1 MYVPINSI
9 AKSLIRL
16 STLIHSGKRLA
27 LAALLCGMLL
37 MGDVSA
43 QEAQA
48 IQPPQEPA
56 AESEPKAVTMSIGNP
71 LVYQAFQPCRMVDTR
86 NAVDPF
92 GGPKLVAG
100 GTRAFD
106 LVPGAGSC
114 PSDIPVRVRAIVI
127 NVTITETEGSGGFL
141 TIYPTGGALP
151 NASVINWDKPSAT
164 VANEIIVP
172 VSAVGSISVF
182 SSAGTHVILDVSGYF
197 LSTLENGDSLTLFG
211 NVGTNNA
218 LVAAYNTSVAASASA
233 VIGEIAST
241 APGSSS
247 AGVRGSNAGTGNL
260 GYGVYGT
267 HAGAGTGVFGS
278 AGEGGEGVLGFAPP
292 SGAAGRFFGNVT
304 VSGNMSVSGT
314 LTKGSG
320 TFRID
325 HPLDPTNK
333 YLSHSFVESPDMMNI
348 YNGNVTLDAK
358 GRAVVT
364 MPAYF
369 DALNREFRYQLTA
382 IGAPANL
389 YVAQEITGNRFK
401 IAGGKAGLKVSWMVT
416 GIRHD
421 AYAAAHPIK
430 VEEAKP
436 LKERGT
442 YLHPEAFGQPVEK
455 GVEHARRPELLQ
467 GTGATT
473 KQVAATKQ

>member
-9 AKSLIRL
+9 AKSLIWL

-43 QEAQA
+43 QESQA

-56 AESEPKAVTMSIGNP
+56 AKSEPKAVTMSIGNP

-114 PSDIPVRVRAIVI
+114 PSDIPAGVRAIVI

-141 TIYPTGGALP
+141 TIYPTGGAQP

-164 VANEIIVP
+164 IANEIIVP
-172 VSAVGSISVF
+172 VSAMGSISVF
-182 SSAGTHVILDVSGYF
+182 SSTGTHAILDVSGYF
-197 LSTLENGDSLTLFG
+197 LSSLEDGDSLTLFG

-218 LVAAYNTSVAASASA
+218 VVEVYSRSFAAGASA
-233 VIGEIAST
+233 VIGELTSP
-241 APGSSS
+241 APGSGS
-247 AGVRGSNAGTGNL
+247 AGVRGINRGLGDF
-260 GYGVYGT
+260 GYGVYGS
-267 HAGAGTGVFGS
+267 HDGAGSGVVGQAGA
-278 AGEGGEGVLGFAPP
+278 GGEGVLGSAPS
-292 SGAAGRFFGNVT
+292 SGLAGRFLGNVQVT
-304 VSGNMSVSGT
+304 GT